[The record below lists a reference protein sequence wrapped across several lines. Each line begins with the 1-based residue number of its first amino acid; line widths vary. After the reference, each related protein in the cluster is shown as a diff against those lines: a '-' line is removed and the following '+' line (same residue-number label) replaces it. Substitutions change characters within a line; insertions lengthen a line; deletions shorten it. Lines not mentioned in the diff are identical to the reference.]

1 MSEAARALHW
11 RVQNVSSYFDR
22 SGQPWNSLRDWDR
35 SLQLFSVNEE
45 FLVSTISSE
54 CADYVP
60 VLCTHRPSLLP
71 IECFSEIF
79 GLVFRAALGSFGL
92 YRKDAQT
99 GSFRGSKSRN
109 KVFVGE
115 PAYGSLPLRD
125 CSPIMSTTPLT
136 SRSRMHASSSPAAC
150 ACWLCRTT
158 MSLGKCHGA
167 SASAALALQPFHSQ
181 QIIVV
186 CPLNMNR
193 ISTIHRHKQKIILYG
208 GSLGSLFDEERSKVR
223 ESNANCRTHWAWITR
238 THLAAEALA
247 EAKFASVLFT

>member
-1 MSEAARALHW
+1 M
-11 RVQNVSSYFDR
+11 
-22 SGQPWNSLRDWDR
+22 
-35 SLQLFSVNEE
+35 QLFSVNEE

-115 PAYGSLPLRD
+115 PAYGSLPFLIDFVSIINILQLRT
-125 CSPIMSTTPLT
+125 IV
-136 SRSRMHASSSPAAC
+136 
-150 ACWLCRTT
+150 
-158 MSLGKCHGA
+158 SLE
-167 SASAALALQPFHSQ
+167 
-181 QIIVV
+181 IIVSHHYV
-186 CPLNMNR
+186 
-193 ISTIHRHKQKIILYG
+193 SKQDDTFI
-208 GSLGSLFDEERSKVR
+208 
-223 ESNANCRTHWAWITR
+223 
-238 THLAAEALA
+238 
-247 EAKFASVLFT
+247 

>member
-1 MSEAARALHW
+1 M
-11 RVQNVSSYFDR
+11 
-22 SGQPWNSLRDWDR
+22 
-35 SLQLFSVNEE
+35 QLFSVNEE

-115 PAYGSLPLRD
+115 PAYGSLPF
-125 CSPIMSTTPLT
+125 IMIIIYFNHKKTFSNF
-136 SRSRMHASSSPAAC
+136 AQSS
-150 ACWLCRTT
+150 
-158 MSLGKCHGA
+158 
-167 SASAALALQPFHSQ
+167 
-181 QIIVV
+181 
-186 CPLNMNR
+186 
-193 ISTIHRHKQKIILYG
+193 LYIYI
-208 GSLGSLFDEERSKVR
+208 FI
-223 ESNANCRTHWAWITR
+223 CI
-238 THLAAEALA
+238 
-247 EAKFASVLFT
+247 

>member
-1 MSEAARALHW
+1 
-11 RVQNVSSYFDR
+11 
-22 SGQPWNSLRDWDR
+22 
-35 SLQLFSVNEE
+35 LQLFSVNEE

-115 PAYGSLPLRD
+115 PAYGSLPFLINELFNSIINKTFLLRTIIHSFFGCDD
-125 CSPIMSTTPLT
+125 CVAPLCNIT
-136 SRSRMHASSSPAAC
+136 SHNTSKIRSLIIVLLSC
-150 ACWLCRTT
+150 F
-158 MSLGKCHGA
+158 K
-167 SASAALALQPFHSQ
+167 PFHSTNH
-181 QIIVV
+181 
-186 CPLNMNR
+186 CCLSLNMNR
-193 ISTIHRHKQKIILYG
+193 IYIYKYIKKNYNS
-208 GSLGSLFDEERSKVR
+208 VR
-223 ESNANCRTHWAWITR
+223 WITR
-238 THLAAEALA
+238 L
-247 EAKFASVLFT
+247 VIR

>member
-1 MSEAARALHW
+1 
-11 RVQNVSSYFDR
+11 
-22 SGQPWNSLRDWDR
+22 
-35 SLQLFSVNEE
+35 LQLFSVNEE

-115 PAYGSLPLRD
+115 PAYGSLPYMYVYDCTISCIIITYTTFSLRIIIIYMYD
-125 CSPIMSTTPLT
+125 NYVAPLCQRT
-136 SRSRMHASSSPAAC
+136 SH
-150 ACWLCRTT
+150 RT
-158 MSLGKCHGA
+158 SL
-167 SASAALALQPFHSQ
+167 SYVVYVLFETFPYIQ
-181 QIIVV
+181 QNH
-186 CPLNMNR
+186 CCLSLNMNR
-193 ISTIHRHKQKIILYG
+193 IYIFIQNIINKKIILYG

-223 ESNANCRTHWAWITR
+223 ESNANCRTH
-238 THLAAEALA
+238 
-247 EAKFASVLFT
+247 

>member
-1 MSEAARALHW
+1 M
-11 RVQNVSSYFDR
+11 
-22 SGQPWNSLRDWDR
+22 
-35 SLQLFSVNEE
+35 QLFSVNEE

-79 GLVFRAALGSFGL
+79 GLVFRAALGSFGI

-115 PAYGSLPLRD
+115 PAYGSLPFLIDFVSIINIFQLRTIVSLEIIVSHHYVSKQDDIFIWIGHLRD
-125 CSPIMSTTPLT
+125 DSFMCCLVSKPFPFNKSLLFVIEYESNLKYRKLT
-136 SRSRMHASSSPAAC
+136 
-150 ACWLCRTT
+150 
-158 MSLGKCHGA
+158 
-167 SASAALALQPFHSQ
+167 
-181 QIIVV
+181 
-186 CPLNMNR
+186 
-193 ISTIHRHKQKIILYG
+193 ILYG

-223 ESNANCRTHWAWITR
+223 ESNANCRTH
-238 THLAAEALA
+238 
-247 EAKFASVLFT
+247 

>member
-1 MSEAARALHW
+1 M
-11 RVQNVSSYFDR
+11 
-22 SGQPWNSLRDWDR
+22 
-35 SLQLFSVNEE
+35 QLFSVNEE

-115 PAYGSLPLRD
+115 PAYGSLPF
-125 CSPIMSTTPLT
+125 IMIIIYFNHKKTFSNF
-136 SRSRMHASSSPAAC
+136 AQSSLYIYLYVYEK
-150 ACWLCRTT
+150 LCRTI
-158 MSLGKCHGA
+158 MSIT
-167 SASAALALQPFHSQ
+167 SY
-181 QIIVV
+181 IYIY
-186 CPLNMNR
+186 
-193 ISTIHRHKQKIILYG
+193 IH
-208 GSLGSLFDEERSKVR
+208 
-223 ESNANCRTHWAWITR
+223 ITCC
-238 THLAAEALA
+238 
-247 EAKFASVLFT
+247 

>member
-1 MSEAARALHW
+1 M
-11 RVQNVSSYFDR
+11 
-22 SGQPWNSLRDWDR
+22 
-35 SLQLFSVNEE
+35 QLFSVNEE

-115 PAYGSLPLRD
+115 PAYGSLPFLIDLLSIR
-125 CSPIMSTTPLT
+125 SSTNLNFAQRCILYIVVSHHYVKNKTCHIIVNLHGRTT
-136 SRSRMHASSSPAAC
+136 SDRCAC
-150 ACWLCRTT
+150 ATVRVLFATL
-158 MSLGKCHGA
+158 SI
-167 SASAALALQPFHSQ
+167 Q

-186 CPLNMNR
+186 C
-193 ISTIHRHKQKIILYG
+193 H
-208 GSLGSLFDEERSKVR
+208 
-223 ESNANCRTHWAWITR
+223 
-238 THLAAEALA
+238 
-247 EAKFASVLFT
+247 

>member
-1 MSEAARALHW
+1 M
-11 RVQNVSSYFDR
+11 
-22 SGQPWNSLRDWDR
+22 
-35 SLQLFSVNEE
+35 QLFSVNEE

-115 PAYGSLPLRD
+115 PAYGSLPFLID
-125 CSPIMSTTPLT
+125 
-136 SRSRMHASSSPAAC
+136 
-150 ACWLCRTT
+150 
-158 MSLGKCHGA
+158 
-167 SASAALALQPFHSQ
+167 
-181 QIIVV
+181 
-186 CPLNMNR
+186 
-193 ISTIHRHKQKIILYG
+193 
-208 GSLGSLFDEERSKVR
+208 
-223 ESNANCRTHWAWITR
+223 
-238 THLAAEALA
+238 
-247 EAKFASVLFT
+247 FASIINILQLRTIVSLETIVSHHYVSKQDDILI

>member
-1 MSEAARALHW
+1 
-11 RVQNVSSYFDR
+11 
-22 SGQPWNSLRDWDR
+22 
-35 SLQLFSVNEE
+35 LQLFSVNEE

-115 PAYGSLPLRD
+115 PAYGSLPLFVVKRL
-125 CSPIMSTTPLT
+125 TTTKTISSL
-136 SRSRMHASSSPAAC
+136 RAIIMHAFMCVHVIVSHHYVNNKSAWNFS
-150 ACWLCRTT
+150 
-158 MSLGKCHGA
+158 MSMSCH
-167 SASAALALQPFHSQ
+167 F
-181 QIIVV
+181 
-186 CPLNMNR
+186 NF
-193 ISTIHRHKQKIILYG
+193 STFNK
-208 GSLGSLFDEERSKVR
+208 SLLFVIEY
-223 ESNANCRTHWAWITR
+223 ESNREKHTQRKKYHSVRWITR
-238 THLAAEALA
+238 L
-247 EAKFASVLFT
+247 VIR